1 MLDNEKPAYDKAP
14 LYGRVFITG
23 QIKIVTGLHV
33 GASRSELAIGAV
45 DGPVVRDPLTNRP
58 YIPGSSL
65 RGKMRSLWEKRSNVV
80 QNGVIRAQDPKVA
93 IHRCEN
99 ANDYAKCPVCRIYGV
114 PGDIFGDRKL
124 LSPTRLVIRDLLLDE
139 SEAARLDAARTQL
152 PYTEVKWEATIDRV
166 TSAAV
171 PRQIERVPA
180 DTVLRGLE
188 MIYSLY
194 KPGDEDLVID
204 ILKAMQLLEDDYLG
218 GQGSRGSGK
227 IRFEGLSIVCRN
239 SEAYETIHEWSEYLR
254 SPARN
259 KWPENGIQSVQQ
271 VLDLKD
277 DLVAWLKEMIPIP
290 APQPTP

>member
-1 MLDNEKPAYDKAP
+1 
-14 LYGRVFITG
+14 
-23 QIKIVTGLHV
+23 
-33 GASRSELAIGAV
+33 
-45 DGPVVRDPLTNRP
+45 
-58 YIPGSSL
+58 
-65 RGKMRSLWEKRSNVV
+65 
-80 QNGVIRAQDPKVA
+80 
-93 IHRCEN
+93 
-99 ANDYAKCPVCRIYGV
+99 
-114 PGDIFGDRKL
+114 
-124 LSPTRLVIRDLLLDE
+124 
-139 SEAARLDAARTQL
+139 
-152 PYTEVKWEATIDRV
+152 
-166 TSAAV
+166 
-171 PRQIERVPA
+171 
-180 DTVLRGLE
+180 

-218 GQGSRGSGK
+218 GQGSLGSGK